1 MSQSLQVLYPVEKNS
16 TFDFTYYGS
25 AHMEIVGKTIGRH
38 IERSLITRGL
48 ASGLDSGAGYHAV
61 ATITFSDKT
70 AMDAALADIGP
81 AVADIAN
88 FYSGTPQMLIGEVI
102 G

>member
-1 MSQSLQVLYPVEKNS
+1 
-16 TFDFTYYGS
+16 
-25 AHMEIVGKTIGRH
+25 
-38 IERSLITRGL
+38 
-48 ASGLDSGAGYHAV
+48 
-61 ATITFSDKT
+61 
-70 AMDAALADIGP
+70 MDAALADIGP